1 MKKIIDNVAVFKK
14 NPEFGLEDLIS
25 NLDYEGAFD
34 INENNIAIVGYE
46 ASGKA
51 YVLDASGKILGPCDR
66 KYSYGD
72 LLAESCTVGW
82 AMENLSRVLSTRLDW
97 NKPDDSSTF
106 CTVRRFDQ
114 ERKAEEKTWAILIN
128 ERGSYRLKEDC
139 LKQKEADNLAATKY
153 KGQDVILTVS
163 SEDLAEQI
171 ACLNNM
177 AFGRTCSAQRN
188 GCPCE

>member
-14 NPEFGLEDLIS
+14 NPEFGFKDLIS

-34 INENNIAIVGYE
+34 INENNIVIVGYE
-46 ASGKA
+46 GSGKA
-51 YVLDASGKILGPCDR
+51 YVMDASGKILEPCDR
-66 KYSYGD
+66 KYSYAD
-72 LLAESCTVGW
+72 LLAESRTVGW
-82 AMENLSRVLSTRLDW
+82 AMENLSRILSNQLDW
-97 NKPDDSSTF
+97 NRMSGQNTF
-106 CTVRRFDQ
+106 YTACGFER
-114 ERKAEEKTWAILIN
+114 ERKAEEKLWAILIN
-128 ERGSYRLKEDC
+128 ESGSYRLKEDR